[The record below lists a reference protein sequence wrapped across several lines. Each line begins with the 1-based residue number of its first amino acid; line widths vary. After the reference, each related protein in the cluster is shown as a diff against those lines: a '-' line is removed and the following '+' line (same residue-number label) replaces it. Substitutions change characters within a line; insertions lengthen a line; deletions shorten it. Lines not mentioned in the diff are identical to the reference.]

1 MSEEALVNT
10 GAMAW
15 PDDFTASVMVR
26 RMQAKLHRWAGEDP
40 SRRFGDLFNLVYDPA
55 FLVHAWERVSTNK
68 GARTPGVDKATAA
81 RIETWIGVE
90 AFLGQIRDS
99 LKSGGFRPVEV
110 RQVMIPKANGK
121 LRKLGIPTIADRV
134 VQASLKLV
142 LEPIF
147 EADFQPCSY
156 GFRPN
161 RRAQD
166 AISEIHLFAS
176 RPSNYQWVL
185 ECDIK
190 ACFDEISHTALV
202 DRLRARIKDKRICAL
217 VKAFL
222 KSGVL
227 TELGDRE
234 DTLTGTPQGGI
245 LSPLLA
251 NIALSALD
259 DHFAQQWHQEMG
271 TSRQRANRKAK
282 GLGTWRLIRY
292 ADDFVLMVTGDRHH
306 AEALREEVSA
316 VLAPL
321 GLRLAPEKTRVVHI
335 DEGFTFLGFDIRRL
349 RKRGTSKQYVYTTP
363 SRKAIQ
369 AIKDKVSAKTYRST
383 RHQDLDE
390 LIRSL
395 NRSLAGWA
403 NYFRH
408 GVSKA
413 VFSAV
418 DSHRMAAADAL
429 DPPQVRGQAPSRD
442 ERAPQSLLRQ
452 GVEVRLERGRI
463 HRRIQ
468 RRGDPLPLSRQQH
481 PDPMDPGTGSGPH
494 HRQLTS
500 GKDTWSAGCA
510 ERCTPGAGGGPRET
524 TGGNADTAPVGLP
537 HSGDRRGGREQPR
550 QRRDGPVLPDGPG
563 PASKV
568 RRRNA
573 SESVVE
579 AP

>member
-1 MSEEALVNT
+1 MSEDAPANA
-10 GAMAW
+10 GAVAW
-15 PDDFTASVMVR
+15 PDDFTASVRVR
-26 RMQAKLHRWAGEDP
+26 RMQAKLHRWAGDDS
-40 SRRFGDLFNLVYDPA
+40 SRRFGDLFNVVYDPA
-55 FLVHAWERVSTNK
+55 FLVHAWERVSSNA
-68 GARTPGVDKATAA
+68 GARTPGVDKATVAG
-81 RIETWIGVE
+81 IETWIGVE
-90 AFLGQIRDS
+90 VFLGQIRDS

-147 EADFQPCSY
+147 EADFKSCSY
-156 GFRPN
+156 GFRPR

-166 AISEIHLFAS
+166 AIAEIHLLAS

-190 ACFDEISHTALV
+190 ACFDEISHTALM

-259 DHFAQQWHQEMG
+259 EHFDQQWHQDMG
-271 TSRQRANRKAK
+271 TSRQRAKRKEK
-282 GLGTWRLIRY
+282 GLGNWRLIRY

-321 GLRLAPEKTRVVHI
+321 GLRLAPEKTKVVHI

-349 RKRGTSKQYVYTTP
+349 RKRGTSKYYVYTKP

-369 AIKDKVSAKTYRST
+369 AIKDKVKAKTYRST
-383 RHQDLDE
+383 RHQELDE

-403 NYFRH
+403 NYFRY

-413 VFSAV
+413 VFSAI
-418 DSHRMAAADAL
+418 DSFTWLRLMRWIRRKYEGKHRLGMKDLRRRFCDKGWRFACNGVAFTGASSVTVTRYRYRGNNIPTPWTPTPAAA
-429 DPPQVRGQAPSRD
+429 
-442 ERAPQSLLRQ
+442 
-452 GVEVRLERGRI
+452 
-463 HRRIQ
+463 
-468 RRGDPLPLSRQQH
+468 
-481 PDPMDPGTGSGPH
+481 
-494 HRQLTS
+494 LTS
-500 GKDTWSAGCA
+500 G
-510 ERCTPGAGGGPRET
+510 
-524 TGGNADTAPVGLP
+524 
-537 HSGDRRGGREQPR
+537 
-550 QRRDGPVLPDGPG
+550 
-563 PASKV
+563 
-568 RRRNA
+568 
-573 SESVVE
+573 
-579 AP
+579 

>member
-1 MSEEALVNT
+1 MSEDTPVNT
-10 GAMAW
+10 GVVAW
-15 PDDFTASVMVR
+15 PSADSAYFAVR
-26 RMQAKLHRWAGEDP
+26 EMQIKLHRWAGEDS

-90 AFLGQIRDS
+90 VFLGQIRDS

-134 VQASLKLV
+134 IQASLKLV

-147 EADFQPCSY
+147 EADFKPCSY

-166 AISEIHLFAS
+166 AISEIHLLAS

-190 ACFDEISHTALV
+190 ACFDEISHTALTG
-202 DRLRARIKDKRICAL
+202 RLRARIKDKRICAL

-234 DTLTGTPQGGI
+234 ETLTGTPQGGI

-259 DHFAQQWHQEMG
+259 DHFSRQWHQEMG
-271 TSRQRANRKAK
+271 SDGQRRKRRRDGQGNWK
-282 GLGTWRLIRY
+282 LIRY
-292 ADDFVLMVTGDRHH
+292 ADDFVLLVAGDRHH
-306 AEALREEVSA
+306 AEELRAVVSA

-349 RKRGTSKQYVYTTP
+349 RKRGTSKYYVYTRP
-363 SRKAIQ
+363 SRKAVQ
-369 AIKDKVSAKTYRST
+369 AIRDKVKARTYRST

-413 VFSAV
+413 VFSDV
-418 DSHRMAAADAL
+418 DSHAWNRLM
-429 DPPQVRGQAPSRD
+429 RWI
-442 ERAPQSLLRQ
+442 RAKYKHGSH
-452 GVEVRLERGRI
+452 RI
-463 HRRIQ
+463 
-468 RRGDPLPLSRQQH
+468 GMPEL
-481 PDPMDPGTGSGPH
+481 
-494 HRQLTS
+494 
-500 GKDTWSAGCA
+500 
-510 ERCTPGAGGGPRET
+510 
-524 TGGNADTAPVGLP
+524 
-537 HSGDRRGGREQPR
+537 
-550 QRRDGPVLPDGPG
+550 
-563 PASKV
+563 
-568 RRRNA
+568 RRRFCDQGWRFACNGVVFTGA
-573 SESVVE
+573 SSVAVTRYRYRGSTIPTPWTP
-579 AP
+579 APAPG